1 MKLRSIFEL
10 DTQIYGIND
19 SCLEIF
25 YSYTGICKE
34 LQTLIPK
41 ELSESMTKAVRDLE
55 LANDM
60 LRVTW
65 ENVKEDLYEREL
77 GEKTDD

>member
-1 MKLRSIFEL
+1 LKLRSIFEL
-10 DTQIYGIND
+10 NTQIYGIND

-25 YSYTGICKE
+25 YSHTKICKE